1 MNDHN
6 FKATDYQ
13 KGPGQVF
20 VLMRYF
26 CPFFLFTLG
35 CCYANAQP
43 VAQTQPIGWN
53 SYNCFGSAVHEDE
66 VKANAEYVS

>member
-1 MNDHN
+1 
-6 FKATDYQ
+6 
-13 KGPGQVF
+13 
-20 VLMRYF
+20 MRYF